1 MKYLHLQTVS
11 LVVLLLSLSSCGFTL
26 RGSESGS
33 LPIDRLTLTF
43 ANSLHP
49 MQEPLSRYLASY
61 DVELVPRNASDFELL
76 LSAESI
82 EQQTVS
88 LNTRAGAGQYEL
100 RLSVEAALH
109 LNGALMAGPERF
121 QVQGNFFEDTA
132 NIGGSQS
139 GREIALD
146 DLRQELAQ
154 QIVLRLQAIET

>member
-1 MKYLHLQTVS
+1 MGIRRLMSVGLIIVLMS
-11 LVVLLLSLSSCGFTL
+11 LAGCGFTL
-26 RGSESGS
+26 RGSDGGT
-33 LPIDRLTLTF
+33 LPIDRLTVTF
-43 ANSLHP
+43 ANNLHP
-49 MQEPLSRYLASY
+49 LQAPLSRYLSSY

-76 LSAESI
+76 ISSETI

-100 RLSVEAALH
+100 HLSVEAALH
-109 LNGALMAGPERF
+109 LNGTMIAGPELF
-121 QVQGNFFEDTA
+121 ETQGNFFEDTA

-154 QIVLRLQAIET
+154 QIVIRLQAIET

>member
-1 MKYLHLQTVS
+1 MTSGRLQTLTLS
-11 LVVLLLSLSSCGFTL
+11 LLLLVLTGCGFTL

-49 MQEPLSRYLASY
+49 LQGPLSRYLSSY
-61 DVELVPRNASDFELL
+61 DVELVPRNTNDFELL
-76 LSAESI
+76 VSGESI

-100 RLSVEAALH
+100 RLSVEAALQ
-109 LNGALMAGPERF
+109 LNGTVMAGPEQF

-154 QIVLRLQAIET
+154 QIVMRLQAIEI

>member
-1 MKYLHLQTVS
+1 MMSRRLLSVS
-11 LVVLLLSLSSCGFTL
+11 LIIVLVSLAGCGFTL
-26 RGSESGS
+26 RGSDGGS
-33 LPIDRLTLTF
+33 LPIDRLTVTF

-49 MQEPLSRYLASY
+49 LQAPLRRYLSSY

-76 LSAESI
+76 ISNESV

-100 RLSVEAALH
+100 H
-109 LNGALMAGPERF
+109 LNGTLMAGPELF
-121 QVQGNFFEDTA
+121 QAQGNFFEDTA

-139 GREIALD
+139 GRDIALD

-154 QIVLRLQAIET
+154 QIVIRLQAIET

>member
-1 MKYLHLQTVS
+1 MRPHF
-11 LVVLLLSLSSCGFTL
+11 VLLLLLLCLAGCGFTL
-26 RGSESGS
+26 RGSESGA

-49 MQEPLSRYLASY
+49 LQAPLSRYLASY
-61 DVELVPRNASDFELL
+61 DVELTPRNADDFELL
-76 LSAESI
+76 VSAETI
-82 EQQTVS
+82 AQQTVS

-100 RLSVEAALH
+100 RVSVEATLQ
-109 LNGALMAGPERF
+109 LNGTLMAGPERF

-154 QIVLRLQAIET
+154 QIVLRLQAIEI

>member
-1 MKYLHLQTVS
+1 MMSRRLLSVS
-11 LVVLLLSLSSCGFTL
+11 LIIVLVSLAGCGFTL
-26 RGSESGS
+26 RGSDGGS
-33 LPIDRLTLTF
+33 LPIDRLTVTF

-49 MQEPLSRYLASY
+49 LQAPLRRYLSSY

-76 LSAESI
+76 ISNESV

-100 RLSVEAALH
+100 RL
-109 LNGALMAGPERF
+109 NGTLMAGPELF
-121 QVQGNFFEDTA
+121 QAQGNFFEDTA

-139 GREIALD
+139 GRDIALD

-154 QIVLRLQAIET
+154 QIVIRLQAIET